1 MKDRMEVLEDVME
14 MAFALVD
21 RVAALK
27 PSAKAMKIIQQ
38 ARAESDAREMREQHV
53 ERQEVR
59 EGGEGEE

>member
-1 MKDRMEVLEDVME
+1 ME

-27 PSAKAMKIIQQ
+27 LSAKAMKSIQQ